1 MTRKELLQ
9 EAEAIVCR
17 DREGQYGSPED
28 NFGLIADMWSAY
40 LEREI
45 SPIDVAC
52 MMCMLKIARIK
63 TGRYRADNWT
73 DAIGYMACGG
83 EIDSRMEEM
92 AEPKVIKFDRARN
105 LEVLR
110 DESGKV
116 IGCKDVDT
124 GVPYLFEKV
133 GGPHD

>member
-9 EAEAIVCR
+9 EAESIVCN
-17 DREGQYGSPED
+17 DREGQYGSPEN
-28 NFGLIADMWSAY
+28 NFGLISDMWSAY
-40 LEREI
+40 MEREI

-92 AEPKVIKFDRARN
+92 AAMPDPVAGRDFELIRNEDGKVMG
-105 LEVLR
+105 LR
-110 DESGKV
+110 DL
-116 IGCKDVDT
+116 DT
-124 GVPYLFEKV
+124 GKELHFER
-133 GGPHD
+133 G

>member
-17 DREGQYGSPED
+17 DREGQYGSPVD

-92 AEPKVIKFDRARN
+92 AEKIDCARN
-105 LEVLR
+105 FEVLR
-110 DESGKV
+110 DENGNV
-116 IGCKDVDT
+116 IGYKDVDT
-124 GVPYLFEKV
+124 GERFLFEKV
-133 GGPHD
+133 GGPRD